1 MTDSSIKHPKATTE
15 SNMSVHSSYRDEYC
29 GAVTQDLLEQ
39 TITIVGWVHR
49 RRDHGGVIFL
59 DMRDRA
65 GILQVVV
72 DPDTPEAFAT
82 ADAVRPEYVLKI
94 TGRVRRRYEG
104 TENKNM
110 TSGQVELLG
119 KEIEVLA
126 KSETPPFPLNDD
138 KMTVSEDLRLKY
150 RYLDMRRPEMQE
162 RMVFRAKATSAIR
175 RYLDDHGFLDVETP
189 ILTRATPE
197 GARDYLVPSR
207 TRPGNFFALPQ
218 SPQLFKQLL
227 MVSGFDRYY
236 QIAKCFRDEDLR
248 ADRQP
253 EFTQVDIET
262 SFLNEEEI
270 MAINEGLIKH
280 VFKTMLDVDFEQFP
294 RMTYAEAM
302 RDYASDKPDLRIPLK
317 LQDVADLMKDV
328 DFKVFSGPANDPKG
342 RVAALRIPNGASLS
356 RKQIDDYTKFVG
368 IYGARGLAYIKVND
382 ASNINNGV
390 EQDSGLQSPIIK
402 NMTNEVLASLVERT
416 GAEDGDIIFFGA
428 DKASIVNDAM
438 GALRQKIGLDL
449 EMQTCQWAPLWV
461 TDFPMFEETDDGKWT
476 SMHHPF
482 TKPKGSVEALKTDPA
497 AALSIAYDM
506 VLNGTEVGGGSLR
519 INTYD
524 MQQAVLEAL
533 GIGAQEAEDKFGFLL
548 DALKFGAPPHGG
560 LAFGLDR
567 LIMLMV
573 GADSIRDVIAFP
585 KTKTAEC
592 PLTQAPAG
600 VDSKQLRDLGIRVRE
615 KAQTDADVNKQPA
628 E

>member
-1 MTDSSIKHPKATTE
+1 MTQSTMT
-15 SNMSVHSSYRDEYC
+15 HSEYRDEYC
-29 GAVTQDLLEQ
+29 GAVTESLLEQ
-39 TITIVGWVHR
+39 TISIVGWVHR

-104 TENKNM
+104 TENANM
-110 TSGQVELLG
+110 TSGQIELLG

-126 KSETPPFPLNDD
+126 KSETPPFPLNDE
-138 KMTVSEDLRLKY
+138 KTTVSEDLRLKY
-150 RYLDMRRPEMQE
+150 RYLDMRRPQMQE
-162 RMVFRAKATSAIR
+162 RMVFRAKATSTIR

-270 MAINEGLIKH
+270 MNINEGLIKH
-280 VFKTMLDVDFEQFP
+280 LFKTMMNVEFEDFP

-317 LQDVADLMKDV
+317 LVDVADLMKDV
-328 DFKVFSGPANDPKG
+328 DFKVFAGPANDPKG
-342 RVAALRIPNGASLS
+342 RVAALRIPGGAALS
-356 RKQIDDYTKFVG
+356 RKQIDAYTKFVS

-390 EQDSGLQSPIIK
+390 DKESGLQSPIIK
-402 NMTNEVLASLVERT
+402 NMTDDVLASLIERT
-416 GAEDGDIIFFGA
+416 GAESNDIIFFGA
-428 DKASIVNDAM
+428 DKASIINDAI

-449 EMQTCQWAPLWV
+449 EMTTCEWAPLWV
-461 TDFPMFEETDDGKWT
+461 TDFPMFEETDDGRWT

-482 TKPKGSVEALKTDPA
+482 TKPKGSVEELKTNPES
-497 AALSIAYDM
+497 ALSIAYDM
-506 VLNGTEVGGGSLR
+506 VLNGTEIGGGSLR
-519 INTYD
+519 INTLE
-524 MQQAVLEAL
+524 MQKAVFEAL
-533 GIGAQEAEDKFGFLL
+533 GIDEAEAEEKFSFLL

-573 GADSIRDVIAFP
+573 GASSIRDVIAFP
-585 KTKTAEC
+585 KTKTAED
-592 PLTQAPAG
+592 PLTQAPAP
-600 VDSKQLRDLGIRVRE
+600 VDSKQLRELGIRVRE
-615 KAQTDADVNKQPA
+615 KAQPDTNKPA
-628 E
+628 Q

>member
-1 MTDSSIKHPKATTE
+1 MTDSITT
-15 SNMSVHSSYRDEYC
+15 HSEYRDEYC
-29 GAVTQDLLEQ
+29 GAVTESFIEQ
-39 TITIVGWVHR
+39 TISIVGWVHR

-72 DPDTPEAFAT
+72 DPDTPEAFAM

-104 TENKNM
+104 TENNNM
-110 TSGQVELLG
+110 TSGQIELLA

-126 KSETPPFPLNDD
+126 KSETPPFPLNDE
-138 KMTVSEDLRLKY
+138 KTTVSEDLRLKY
-150 RYLDMRRPEMQE
+150 RYLDMRRPQMQE

-270 MAINEGLIKH
+270 MNINEGLIKH
-280 VFKTMLDVDFEQFP
+280 LFKTMMDVEFEKFP

-317 LQDVADLMKDV
+317 LVDVADLMKDV
-328 DFKVFSGPANDPKG
+328 DFKVFAGPANDPKG
-342 RVAALRIPNGASLS
+342 RVAALRIPGGASLS
-356 RKQIDDYTKFVG
+356 RKQIDAYTKFVS

-390 EQDSGLQSPIIK
+390 DKESGLQSPIIK
-402 NMTNEVLASLVERT
+402 NMTDDVLVSLMERT
-416 GAEDGDIIFFGA
+416 GAESNDIIFFGA
-428 DKASIVNDAM
+428 DKASVVNDAI

-449 EMQTCQWAPLWV
+449 EMTTCQWAPLWV
-461 TDFPMFEETDDGKWT
+461 TDFPMFEQTDDGRWT

-482 TKPKGSVEALKTDPA
+482 TKPKGSVEELKTNPE

-519 INTYD
+519 INTFD
-524 MQQAVLEAL
+524 MQQAVLDAL
-533 GIGAQEAEDKFGFLL
+533 GIGEQEAQDKFGFLL

-592 PLTQAPAG
+592 PLTQAPAE

-615 KAQTDADVNKQPA
+615 KVQADTK
-628 E
+628 